1 MLSFAPGCGRRS
13 AEPSPSA
20 TGKSLAAEST
30 SVTPK
35 KAAAQPSAP
44 LAAEAAADT
53 ASKTL
58 IRDKYAARGS
68 RRTAPTTK
76 GASSG
81 KSAVS
86 TGLDTLAQEPADQAH
101 TDATLPDPNA
111 APSNDLEA
119 LAEQAAIDL
128 QKLEASGALT
138 PSAANKPNGKS
149 ARTPAAAKAK
159 QPTPESNV
167 RTLVPDLK
175 ASDPKAAAKT
185 DAKPTAQ
192 PTPVSAPVPAQAP
205 APAPTPPTVAPT
217 DINTGLGT
225 LGAPP
230 TPAPTNEPVKISQ
243 DTNPS
248 TEAAAAKLSTVAPR
262 TDTSTVANVDANTLT
277 STVEVARRMAT
288 LLRDKNP
295 DGSAKV
301 SDSVAL
307 GSVEAMIPGI
317 LTTVESP
324 GNPLGDRLTPPE
336 IAALAAARDR
346 SKAAQPSTIP
356 TPVQPKALPSTS
368 STTAPAQ
375 PATPPA
381 PSTVV
386 IGAKTDNF
394 TIPRAALCTRVQ
406 GFGKFEPYASETFV
420 SGKPVRAIVYVEVDN
435 FQTRPARA
443 GDPVQMGSPLSE
455 QLSVDLTQTLTL
467 FQDTTGG
474 VVWQKPA
481 QTVVE
486 TTRGKRRDF
495 YLIQTIELPR
505 NLMVGR
511 YNLKITLRDASSG
524 TETEQVLPI
533 NIIPAGGIGASGR

>member
-1 MLSFAPGCGRRS
+1 
-13 AEPSPSA
+13 
-20 TGKSLAAEST
+20 
-30 SVTPK
+30 
-35 KAAAQPSAP
+35 
-44 LAAEAAADT
+44 
-53 ASKTL
+53 
-58 IRDKYAARGS
+58 
-68 RRTAPTTK
+68 
-76 GASSG
+76 
-81 KSAVS
+81 
-86 TGLDTLAQEPADQAH
+86 
-101 TDATLPDPNA
+101 
-111 APSNDLEA
+111 
-119 LAEQAAIDL
+119 
-128 QKLEASGALT
+128 
-138 PSAANKPNGKS
+138 
-149 ARTPAAAKAK
+149 
-159 QPTPESNV
+159 
-167 RTLVPDLK
+167 
-175 ASDPKAAAKT
+175 
-185 DAKPTAQ
+185 
-192 PTPVSAPVPAQAP
+192 
-205 APAPTPPTVAPT
+205 
-217 DINTGLGT
+217 
-225 LGAPP
+225 
-230 TPAPTNEPVKISQ
+230 
-243 DTNPS
+243 
-248 TEAAAAKLSTVAPR
+248 
-262 TDTSTVANVDANTLT
+262 
-277 STVEVARRMAT
+277 MAT

-301 SDSVAL
+301 SDSIAL

-317 LTTVESP
+317 LATIESP
-324 GNPLGDRLTPPE
+324 GNPLGDRMTPPE

-346 SKAAQPSTIP
+346 NKATQAAALQAPHQT
-356 TPVQPKALPSTS
+356 KALPSTS
-368 STTAPAQ
+368 PTAAPAQ
-375 PATPPA
+375 PSTPPA

-467 FQDTTGG
+467 FQDANGG

-524 TETEQVLPI
+524 AETEQVLPI